1 MRKVFLIMGCIIL
14 AGGLVGLDYWQGYN
28 QGLVSEQLVQDN
40 IEIQQLLNEKTQMEE
55 ASQQATTEE
64 KTPVENTETSAAVL
78 CFNSLNQSFY
88 TEVYPVVKEKVDS
101 GIFVLENGKLPSDDD
116 YISTQDFSELIDN
129 GWVCAISLER
139 DADDASWKSNI
150 EQYLTA
156 LNDRVSAKPAVYY
169 LSSGS
174 CTEADA
180 QILKELGFETVLCHE
195 QTAAKT
201 VGELNVVQLLG
212 YNDTDVAGSIS
223 SIEGN
228 CGLEIWVSWDKSV
241 RTRVRYTSAALQ
253 NLLNNSTITLTGL
266 DDMLNGEPVSVS
278 QTPEERIS
286 QIDQRLDELYH

>member
-1 MRKVFLIMGCIIL
+1 MNFLSNFVKYNNKKTIL
-14 AGGLVGLDYWQGYN
+14 LPCVGLAD
-28 QGLVSEQLVQDN
+28 
-40 IEIQQLLNEKTQMEE
+40 II
-55 ASQQATTEE
+55 
-64 KTPVENTETSAAVL
+64 
-78 CFNSLNQSFY
+78 
-88 TEVYPVVKEKVDS
+88 
-101 GIFVLENGKLPSDDD
+101 ENGNNEEIYKYL
-116 YISTQDFSELIDN
+116 
-129 GWVCAISLER
+129 
-139 DADDASWKSNI
+139 KSNI

-156 LNDRVSAKPAVYY
+156 LNDKVSAKPAVYY

-223 SIEGN
+223 SSEGN